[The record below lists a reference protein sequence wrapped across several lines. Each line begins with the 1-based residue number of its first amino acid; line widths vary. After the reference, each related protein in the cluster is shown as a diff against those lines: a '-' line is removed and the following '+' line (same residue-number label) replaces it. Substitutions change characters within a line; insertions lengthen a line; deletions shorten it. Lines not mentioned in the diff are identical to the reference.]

1 MDLPSQYFSTKGPS
15 PTAFTPEPVRRRV
28 AGMKQVLLM
37 IAVVV
42 CGSVLAA
49 PKEPLFLKILNT
61 EIRPIATDNS
71 VKWDYDIV
79 YVRAPR
85 AGDEVH
91 KRFYTDFS
99 APITMEPG
107 ADLMLLRPDGSEEL
121 LVKGGRWEYY
131 RSSSFAGWKVG
142 FLCKDL

>member
-1 MDLPSQYFSTKGPS
+1 
-15 PTAFTPEPVRRRV
+15 
-28 AGMKQVLLM
+28 MKHFVLLL
-37 IAVVV
+37 IAMSAVT
-42 CGSVLAA
+42 A
-49 PKEPLFLKILNT
+49 PKQPLFLKKLNT
-61 EIRPIATDNS
+61 KIPAIGTDKS

-107 ADLMLLRPDGSEEL
+107 ADLMRLRPDRSEEV
-121 LVKGGRWEYY
+121 LVRGGDG
-131 RSSSFAGWKVG
+131 SITDPMVSFDGGWVFYTKIHYLKNKL
-142 FLCKDL
+142 FLKNGVLNG